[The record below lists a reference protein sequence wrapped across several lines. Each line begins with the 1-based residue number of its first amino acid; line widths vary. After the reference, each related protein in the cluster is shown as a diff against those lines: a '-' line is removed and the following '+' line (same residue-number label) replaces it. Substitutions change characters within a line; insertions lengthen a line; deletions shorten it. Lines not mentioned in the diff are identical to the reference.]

1 MAKKTSTKDAGKKAG
16 KRAAKAK
23 AGAKA
28 AAKKAPKAKAAGKV
42 GRPRKA
48 PAGQHPH
55 PTPMRGIAW
64 VAKVADP
71 RQRALAEA
79 VPEVTEALFGVD
91 PLSLFARIPAA
102 DGDVRK
108 GVANGFRELAIGAV
122 ALLGRDLGLAWSD
135 LHARAGESGRTE
147 VQYLYPAHRWSLV
160 LFASR
165 FARLIGREADEKGN
179 FEVPVEPVA
188 FVGRLL
194 REEYARV
201 LQSTVARAARYADEA
216 AGAGTSHA
224 SAAA

>member
-1 MAKKTSTKDAGKKAG
+1 MAKKTCTKEAGKRAG

-23 AGAKA
+23 AGAKS
-28 AAKKAPKAKAAGKV
+28 AAKKAPKAKVAGKV

-48 PAGQHPH
+48 AGQHPH
-55 PTPMRGIAW
+55 PTPMRGIVW
-64 VAKVADP
+64 VAKVVDP

-91 PLSLFARIPAA
+91 PESLFARIPAK
-102 DGDVRK
+102 DGDERK

-165 FARLIGREADEKGN
+165 FARLIGREADAKGN
-179 FEVPVEPVA
+179 YEVAVEPVA

-201 LQSTVARAARYADEA
+201 LQATVVRAARYADEA
-216 AGAGTSHA
+216 AVAGASQA